1 MILAGIDIGTNS
13 LRLLIAQTAGGSL
26 RKISTDRRTTRLGR
40 GLEGS
45 GRISEASAVRTI
57 AGLREF
63 MSAAAA
69 AGVQETE
76 AVGTSALRRAGNAE
90 EFIRRARSEAGVSI
104 TVLTG
109 TDEARLTVRGIS
121 AGLKQGNDS
130 PHAETETTVFVDIG
144 GGSTEIIVTER
155 HELAG
160 VFSISLGAVYL
171 TERYLHGDPPA
182 ADEIAMLRSAIRN
195 ELSGLG
201 AGAGR
206 TRLQRARMIGTAGTI
221 TTLASMYLRLKQY
234 DSERISST
242 VLTRAF
248 IDATTQSLGASTLN
262 ARSKIEGLESG
273 REDIIFA
280 GALVLQELM
289 DHWDIGE
296 LRVSDWGLREG
307 VVLDLADR
315 LAGPGKKPQ
324 GK

>member
-69 AGVQETE
+69 AGVQKTE

-130 PHAETETTVFVDIG
+130 PYAETETTVFVDIG

-242 VLTRAF
+242 VLT
-248 IDATTQSLGASTLN
+248 L
-262 ARSKIEGLESG
+262 
-273 REDIIFA
+273 
-280 GALVLQELM
+280 
-289 DHWDIGE
+289 
-296 LRVSDWGLREG
+296 
-307 VVLDLADR
+307 VVLPALYSWIEAWWER
-315 LAGPGKKPQ
+315 QGCLELVPKP
-324 GK
+324 